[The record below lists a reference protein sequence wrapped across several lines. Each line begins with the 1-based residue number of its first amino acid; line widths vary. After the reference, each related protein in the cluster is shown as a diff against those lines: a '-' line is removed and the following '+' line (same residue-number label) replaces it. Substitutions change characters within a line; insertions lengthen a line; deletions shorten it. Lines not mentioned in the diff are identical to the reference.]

1 MIHNTFLIAAEPC
14 PACEAGANGS
24 APQIAFADQVVKQIV
39 IKHTYTCRPT
49 PSNPMRTMNLLYAKR
64 NERALG
70 DYSIAKV
77 EFQAN

>member
-1 MIHNTFLIAAEPC
+1 MIHNTFLIAVEPC

-24 APQIAFADQVVKQIV
+24 VPQIAFADEIAKQIV
-39 IKHTYTCRPT
+39 IKNTYTCRTT
-49 PSNPMRTMNLLYAKR
+49 PSKPMRIMNLLYAKR
-64 NERALG
+64 NERPLG